1 MMPENIAL
9 TVPAEPP
16 AFSGPLRNG
25 KLILDKVK
33 RGVVCFTF
41 DDGVYQS
48 WLPQMPLFARYGA
61 RATFFYS
68 GEITPEAAE
77 SMKVLR
83 GYGHSV
89 GLHTL
94 NHRDAVDVA
103 MNAYFEEQVRPQIE
117 AAAARGVTDLRYFA
131 YPNNRHSDETDT
143 FLSRYFRRFRAG
155 IGIKL
160 PKGFWIAE
168 QDAAYIPYSELP
180 RRQVLGGCGIGP
192 YYESTFENLDS
203 ALTRA
208 AEENLLI
215 LFFSHGILPEARS
228 VHMSE
233 EMLEHLLE
241 KAAELGVVA
250 AGFDELPE

>member
-1 MMPENIAL
+1 MMSEEL
-9 TVPAEPP
+9 DMTVPPEPP
-16 AFSGPLRNG
+16 AFRGPLENG
-25 KLILDKVK
+25 KLALGEVK
-33 RGVVCFTF
+33 RGIVCFTF
-41 DDGVYQS
+41 DDGRYET
-48 WLPQMPLFARYGA
+48 WLPQMALFARYGA

-68 GEITPEAAE
+68 GEITPGAAE

-83 GYGHSV
+83 AYGHSV
-89 GLHTL
+89 GLHTV

-103 MNAYFEEQVRPQIE
+103 TDAYFEEQIRPQID
-117 AAAARGVTDLRYFA
+117 AAAACGVTDLRYFA
-131 YPNNRHSDETDT
+131 YPNNRRSPEFDA

-155 IGIKL
+155 IGIAL
-160 PKGFWIAE
+160 PKGFRIAA
-168 QDAAYIPYSELP
+168 QDKAYIPYAELP
-180 RRQVLGGCGIGP
+180 RRRVLGGCGIGP

-233 EMLEHLLE
+233 EMLAHLLE
-241 KAAELGVVA
+241 KASELGLVI

>member
-1 MMPENIAL
+1 MMSENIDF
-9 TVPAEPP
+9 TIPAERP
-16 AFSGPLRNG
+16 AFPVPLREG
-25 KLILDKVK
+25 KIDLSKVK

-41 DDGVYQS
+41 DDGVYKT

-94 NHRDAVDVA
+94 THRDAVDVE
-103 MNAYFEEQVRPQIE
+103 MNAYFEEQIRPQLD
-117 AAAARGVTDLRYFA
+117 AAAAYGVTDLRYFA
-131 YPNNRHSDETDT
+131 YPNNRRSEETDA

-155 IGIKL
+155 IGIAL
-160 PKGFWIAE
+160 PKGFRIAE
-168 QDAAYIPYSELP
+168 QDRAYIPYAELP

-233 EMLEHLLE
+233 EMLAHLLE
-241 KAAELGVVA
+241 KAAELGLVA

>member
-1 MMPENIAL
+1 MMPESNDFTI
-9 TVPAEPP
+9 PPEPP
-16 AFSGPLRNG
+16 AFSGPLGNG
-25 KLILDKVK
+25 KLILDEVK

-89 GLHTL
+89 GLHTVR
-94 NHRDAVDVA
+94 HRDAVDVA
-103 MNAYFEEQVRPQIE
+103 MNAYFEEQIRPQID
-117 AAAARGVTDLRYFA
+117 AAAAYGVTDLRYFA
-131 YPNNRHSDETDT
+131 YPNNRRSEETDA

-155 IGIKL
+155 IGIAL
-160 PKGFWIAE
+160 PKGFRIAE
-168 QDAAYIPYSELP
+168 QDRAYIPYAELP
-180 RRQVLGGCGIGP
+180 RRRVLGGCGIGP
-192 YYESTFENLDS
+192 YYESTYENLDA

-208 AEENLLI
+208 AEENLFI

-233 EMLEHLLE
+233 EMLAHLLE
-241 KAAELGVVA
+241 KCSELGLLV